1 MNRSE
6 TDNNSQSEAT
16 LKGLDEDIKNL
27 DAKVKEIKLEI
38 AKEETRSKE
47 LVEEIKTLEKELD
60 NKKDKNVKLQ
70 KEEKQYLKRVDAIK
84 NSTIWNVSNVLRKK
98 VFKINTSKKK
108 TKKSSEK
115 SSNKSAERK
124 IRKIKTKLLNLG
136 FNQQAKLEL
145 EELAD
150 SKNEAIQSLAAR
162 ELALW
167 HANRRNEQGALKCL
181 HYINKWLRHER
192 DITRIIQATVLAA
205 ESYMTLGKI
214 EEAKSLIDREIKRH
228 NNSADLYITAANLEE
243 DQHKRVEWINK
254 LYEMYDVAPIKLNPV
269 NGKLPYDTISY
280 DKSQLKY
287 YERSSSTPK
296 VTVIIPVYN
305 AEDVVQTAIES
316 VLNQTW
322 RNLEVIVVDDCST
335 DNTYSV
341 IEEYVQKDN
350 RVKLIQTETNGGAY
364 MARNLAI
371 THATGEFITL
381 NDSDDWSHPQKIEKQ
396 VLHLLNNPDKVGNT
410 SQQVRATSNLF
421 YFRRGNFRL
430 MFTNM
435 SSFMFRRE
443 LLLDKVGFYD
453 CVRFG
458 ADAEYLRRV
467 KRTFGKD
474 SIVDLR
480 TGPLSFQRQSDS
492 SLTGNSAFGFHGYF
506 MGARKEYVESQSHYH
521 NNAESLKY
529 DFPPQKRAFPVP
541 EPMWP
546 KREEK
551 DENGRRFFDVVLV
564 SDFRNFDLEMWE
576 QIKKQVDFNNKK
588 VGFVQMYEYEID
600 PLQKI
605 KGEFRDLIDGEQFQM
620 IVYGEK
626 IKCNHLTIYNPNVLK
641 EWQRFIPKIDADK
654 VSVIANNIST
664 EDEQYVIDNIQT
676 YYEHLLEYFGEE
688 ATWYTDS
695 NVLHDK
701 MKNISYIKTQ

>member
-1 MNRSE
+1 MNRNE
-6 TDNNSQSEAT
+6 RDINSQSKTT
-16 LKGLDEDIKNL
+16 LKDIDEDIKNL
-27 DAKVKEIKLEI
+27 DEKVKEIKLEI
-38 AKEETRSKE
+38 AKEEARSKE
-47 LVEEIKTLEKELD
+47 LVEEINLFEKELENKQED
-60 NKKDKNVKLQ
+60 NHKLQ
-70 KEEKQYLKRVDAIK
+70 KETKQYLKRVHAIK
-84 NSTIWNVSNVLRKK
+84 NSTIWNASNLVRKK
-98 VFKINTSKKK
+98 LFKINSSKKTSENNNKK
-108 TKKSSEK
+108 TN
-115 SSNKSAERK
+115 NKNAERK

-145 EELAD
+145 EELAN
-150 SKNEAIQSLAAR
+150 SKNGVIQSLASR

-167 HANRRNEQGALKCL
+167 HANKRNEQGALKSL
-181 HYINKWLRHER
+181 HYINKWLRYEK
-192 DITRIIQATVLAA
+192 DITRIVQATVLAA
-205 ESYMTLGKI
+205 ESYMTLGKV
-214 EEAKSLIDREIKRH
+214 EEAKNLISREISRH
-228 NNSADLYITAANLEE
+228 KNADLYITAANLEE
-243 DQHKRVEWINK
+243 DQHKRIEWINK
-254 LYEMYDVAPIKLNPV
+254 LYEMYDVAPIKLSHSSD
-269 NGKLPYDTISY
+269 KFPYDTISY
-280 DKSQLKY
+280 DQSQLTY
-287 YERSSSTPK
+287 FEPSSNTPK
-296 VTVIIPVYN
+296 VTVIIPVFN

-335 DNTYSV
+335 DNTYRV
-341 IEEYVQKDN
+341 IEEYIEKDN

-371 THATGEFITL
+371 THATGDFITL

-396 VLHLLNNPDKVGNT
+396 VVHLLNNPEKVGNT

-443 LLLDKVGFYD
+443 VVLDKVGFYD

-467 KRTFGKD
+467 KKTFGKD
-474 SIVDLR
+474 AIVDLR

-521 NNAESLKY
+521 SRAESLKY
-529 DFPPQKRAFPVP
+529 DFPQQKRVFPVP

-546 KREEK
+546 KREQK
-551 DENGRRFFDVVLV
+551 DKQGRRSFDLVIV
-564 SDFRNFDLEMWE
+564 SDYRTFDNEMWE
-576 QIKKQVDFNNKK
+576 YINNHVELQNKK
-588 VGFVQMYEYEID
+588 VGFVQMYQYEVD

-605 KGEFRDLIDGEQFQM
+605 KSEFRDLIDGEQFQM

-626 IKCNHLTIYNPNVLK
+626 IKCNNLVIYNPNILK
-641 EWQRFIPKIDADK
+641 EWQRFIPKIDADN
-654 VSVIANNIST
+654 VSVIANNITT
-664 EDEQYVIDNIQT
+664 EDEQNVIENIQT

-688 ATWYTDS
+688 AIWYTDS
-695 NVLHDK
+695 NVLREA
-701 MKNISYIKTQ
+701 MENISYIKTV